1 MQKKTLIEVYG
12 FFGSICGLWGSDG
25 YIPPWSEVPE
35 LNISYD
41 KIDKL
46 LFTNYGDRPISRYL
60 EEYLK
65 LSGGDHL
72 VDPYL
77 KIVSNYV
84 LDMCRL
90 SWARLTADFSAEYNP
105 AENYSMTEDETVN
118 DAESGSDDTERTYD
132 DYKETEKLGHTV
144 EADDTSNIFG
154 FDNNDTLNPDGV
166 KDGAATNTTTYGKD
180 TDTGDTREI
189 EGSHKDTTTY
199 GHTLDRT
206 RNLTRSGNIGTM
218 TSTQM
223 IRDDSEYWSA
233 ENFFDRIAADIAA
246 ILTIP
251 IYE

>member
-1 MQKKTLIEVYG
+1 MCTKTLIEVYG
-12 FFGSICGLWGSDG
+12 FFGAICGLWGSDG
-25 YIPPWSEVPE
+25 YIPPWSNVPE

-77 KIVSNYV
+77 KIISNYV

-90 SWARLTADFSAEYNP
+90 SWARLTADFTAEYNP
-105 AENYSMTEDETVN
+105 AENYAMCETETET
-118 DAESGSDDTERTYD
+118 DTESGTDSTERTYTN
-132 DYKETEKLGHTV
+132 YKETSKLGHTV
-144 EADDTSNIFG
+144 EADDKSNIFG

-166 KDGAATNTTTYGKD
+166 KDGATKNTTIYGKAAD
-180 TDTGDTREI
+180 SGDTREI
-189 EGSHKDTTTY
+189 EGSHKDETTY
-199 GHTLDRT
+199 GHKNVNFRT
-206 RNLTRSGNIGTM
+206 LTRSGNIGTL
-218 TSTQM
+218 TSTAM

-251 IYE
+251 IYD